1 MATNLSKEDVVRRK
15 HRGQIQLGLVTYSYT
30 GDSSSEDE
38 DDDASD
44 IVRKGEA
51 RIAWYPKGREEV
63 IAEDKL
69 TLHDRCLL
77 PGDIVKYNVPTQTQK
92 GIIKSINVLCHLQ
105 VHSTRQMIYNIP
117 SQQLN
122 PIVPFQS
129 GHHVVMD
136 DWVGFVRESYNNVVV
151 RFKSDARCSV
161 CEDSACRLVDVHDS
175 SDENSVFGEEIGFF
189 PGQVLQGPAA
199 VFKGAKWL
207 GGPRPILG
215 SKTRFR
221 VTVDEVKNTGLD
233 VQWCSRAIT
242 KNTDDLKPPPMCI
255 KGKNLERTK
264 LLNFSAHASVQIG
277 DKFMYKVK
285 EEDLGY
291 PEPVTKG
298 SLLSYRKPDEEG
310 VAAKL
315 ESAINSVREDVDSEN
330 KDSIPSVIKEAL
342 QGLGILELQKAKVVV
357 TEDACTGGVPESKEG
372 QVDEAV
378 LGDGC
383 KESGGDGEQSVQCGS
398 GASAASCL
406 NSATAE
412 MGLENNQVG
421 ASKLTAQ
428 QISSRAR
435 CNKEILKCLN
445 SYDQI
450 LYELEKA
457 RVDDPASLEEKE
469 IIVRQAERNLRNLP
483 RPEDLA
489 RAFLKP
495 AFNLVNGDEGTCST
509 EVSESD
515 QERAKKPKDHRLR
528 RVLSNFEKIHEELE
542 TLQGSLSGL
551 ASGSL
556 PLESYNKL
564 CADTQKDM
572 HDQVKLLGKVCQSV
586 FFPIEAAG
594 EEDVH
599 SDAEG
604 IPNEQLETTKR
615 EKEEG
620 VIDDV
625 SSGDDL
631 EWEEDEE
638 LEGEEE
644 DQAEEIEE
652 DGEQEPVNGKEQG
665 EDTDSSSKAKSKTS
679 SQNSL
684 SKLAKRQTSSQPK
697 KRKERAGRGDP
708 IHPGQWVCVEVT
720 HTSTIVDVLWQ
731 DGTYESGIVSTNV
744 VPCRQLDELEFFPG
758 DFVSLSKEANEE
770 GYGVVT
776 QADNKE
782 RTCGIN
788 WITRNPENPSEPII
802 RTEEHSVYELSPHS
816 DFVFSTDDV
825 VIRIA
830 HNSKEEES
838 AKDLPPAGQVRQVNN
853 DGTITVRWVDDTVS
867 KVFPHQLFRIEEE
880 FDSELSITDFL
891 EAAKEMRNEEE
902 MGDGSHDDTSSD
914 SSWETASGESGH
926 EEDEEKDVCED
937 EDMSHAADDS
947 VTISR
952 TEPPDTEAQRTGE
965 VETADKT
972 EEPLSTNSDCSVLQQ
987 SSTDIVENKEQ
998 ATAPKE
1004 EITKRQSEEQ
1014 TEQKKGAKDE
1024 VKMKL
1029 EVTPPTEEVP
1039 GSQDR
1044 ELIWEED
1051 GLQSPNAASRF
1062 IVVPSLP
1069 SCHYFSSAQEPTNRK
1084 KFLQTWRK
1092 EVRLLQTALPQGILV
1107 KAFEDRM
1114 DMFSVMIE
1122 GPVNTP
1128 YEDGVFFFDIRLLG
1142 DYPKT
1147 PPKVHYLSFCSGRL
1161 NPNLYSDG
1169 KVCLSLLGTWT
1180 GKGNE
1185 MWTSSSNLL
1194 QLLVSVQGLIL
1205 VNEPYYNE
1213 AGYDKHRGTR
1223 ESIEN
1228 CRMYNEMALVKLVQ
1242 SMTKMVSSPPFLFK
1256 EETLLFLKKH
1266 SVRLIR
1272 RLESWLDLASRSE
1285 DIPKDV
1291 GQPAA
1296 EMCQGQQ
1303 GQMMPL
1309 DAEDTTEDGASRP
1322 LEDPQSDVQES
1333 LVPPTYSSSSSS
1345 PSENTSNQDSLLHV
1359 QSDPATETASSVQAD
1374 PKDIHPSSSIPST
1387 FHAPSS
1393 SPEAALISPSTAT
1406 TTKPE
1411 HASLEPGPIHK
1422 FGAMPDGNVLLPPY
1436 ALFPLSKGFVISL
1449 QHTLSE
1455 FKSVLKQA
1463 GIS

>member
-1 MATNLSKEDVVRRK
+1 MTPYIR
-15 HRGQIQLGLVTYSYT
+15 Q
-30 GDSSSEDE
+30 
-38 DDDASD
+38 
-44 IVRKGEA
+44 
-51 RIAWYPKGREEV
+51 
-63 IAEDKL
+63 KL

-175 SDENSVFGEEIGFF
+175 SDENSVFGEEVGFF

-285 EEDLGY
+285 EEDIGY
-291 PEPVTKG
+291 PESITKG
-298 SLLSYRKPDEEG
+298 SLLSFRKPDDEG

-315 ESAINSVREDVDSEN
+315 EGDMNSVREDVDSEN

-342 QGLGILELQKAKVVV
+342 QGLGILELKKAKDVV

-383 KESGGDGEQSVQCGS
+383 KVSGGEQSVQCGS
-398 GASAASCL
+398 GESAASCL
-406 NSATAE
+406 NSATGE
-412 MGLENNQVG
+412 MGLESNQVA
-421 ASKLTAQ
+421 ASKLTTQ

-457 RVDDPASLEEKE
+457 RVDDPASLDEKE
-469 IIVRQAERNLRNLP
+469 IIVRQAQRNLRNLP

-495 AFNLVNGDEGTCST
+495 AFNLVNGDEGNT

-515 QERAKKPKDHRLR
+515 QERAKKPKDRRLR

-572 HDQVKLLGKVCQSV
+572 HDQIKLLGKVCQSV
-586 FFPIEAAG
+586 FFPVEAAG
-594 EEDVH
+594 GEDVH

-604 IPNEQLETTKR
+604 IPNKQSETTKR

-679 SQNSL
+679 CQNSL
-684 SKLAKRQTSSQPK
+684 AKLAKRQMSSQPK
-697 KRKERAGRGDP
+697 KRKERAARGDP

-720 HTSTIVDVLWQ
+720 HTSSIVDVLWQ
-731 DGTYESGIVSTNV
+731 DGTYESSIVSTDV

-758 DFVSLSKEANEE
+758 DFVSLSKDEPKCTDDRQLRLCLEPASHDTMATDVTLRNSIVSPEANEE

-788 WITRNPENPSEPII
+788 WITRNPENPSQPII

-853 DGTITVRWVDDTVS
+853 DGTITVRWVDDTMS

-891 EAAKEMRNEEE
+891 EAAKEMNEEE
-902 MGDGSHDDTSSD
+902 RGDGSHDDTSSD

-937 EDMSHAADDS
+937 EDVSHAADDS

-987 SSTDIVENKEQ
+987 SSTEIAESKEQ
-998 ATAPKE
+998 AMAPKE

-1014 TEQKKGAKDE
+1014 MEQKMGEKYE

-1029 EVTPPTEEVP
+1029 EVTPPMEEEVP

-1228 CRMYNEMALVKLVQ
+1228 CRMYNEMALVKFVQ

-1266 SVRLIR
+1266 SARLIR

-1285 DIPKDV
+1285 DIPKDAS
-1291 GQPAA
+1291 QPAA
-1296 EMCQGQQ
+1296 EVCQGPPGQQ

-1309 DAEDTTEDGASRP
+1309 DAEDITEDGASRT
-1322 LEDPQSDVQES
+1322 LEEPQSDVQES
-1333 LVPPTYSSSSSS
+1333 LVLPPSSSLSSS
-1345 PSENTSNQDSLLHV
+1345 PSSNQDFLLHV
-1359 QSDPATETASSVQAD
+1359 QSDPAAETAPSVQTG
-1374 PKDIHPSSSIPST
+1374 PKDIYPSSSITST
-1387 FHAPSS
+1387 FHANSS
-1393 SPEAALISPSTAT
+1393 SPEAALISPSKAT

-1411 HASLEPGPIHK
+1411 NASLEPGPIHK
-1422 FGAMPDGNVLLPPY
+1422 LGNMPDGNVLLPPY